1 MAINAKNIV
10 ILSDNKSITASKEPM
25 SQQVAINQEPI
36 NAPQPVTNSEPA
48 KVVDNHNVVFVNNTR
63 KKLTKSSAY
72 LLDMLTKDE

>member
-36 NAPQPVTNSEPA
+36 NC
-48 KVVDNHNVVFVNNTR
+48 
-63 KKLTKSSAY
+63 
-72 LLDMLTKDE
+72 